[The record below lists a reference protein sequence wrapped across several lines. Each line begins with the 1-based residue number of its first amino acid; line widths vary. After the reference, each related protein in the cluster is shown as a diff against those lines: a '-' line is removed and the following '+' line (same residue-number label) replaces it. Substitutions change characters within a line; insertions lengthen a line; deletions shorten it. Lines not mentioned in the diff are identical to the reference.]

1 MAYIDGTSIKSCT
14 EHNGMTEPEMRAHYI
29 LLTMDN
35 DGGMKV
41 LKYAGALCA
50 ENPTVYRSQPVQLA
64 LTVYKV
70 RVLKCDFFPNQNC
83 TFRFLFIRLFFAL
96 SFQYEMKIYNTGQE
110 RTQLCPFLLY
120 FSVLIFFLALCSNMW
135 SKCVKWHFSVCTNFL
150 DPDLGRLLS
159 MMHILLKI

>member
-70 RVLKCDFFPNQNC
+70 RVLKCDFF
-83 TFRFLFIRLFFAL
+83 
-96 SFQYEMKIYNTGQE
+96 
-110 RTQLCPFLLY
+110 
-120 FSVLIFFLALCSNMW
+120 
-135 SKCVKWHFSVCTNFL
+135 SKSKLHFSISFHSSIFCPLF
-150 DPDLGRLLS
+150 P
-159 MMHILLKI
+159 I